1 MTHPNIGL
9 WNARINVIVLALLQG
24 CTLAVPQF
32 DAAVN
37 FAKTITAG
45 ESSSEEDAPAV
56 WLGSVGGRGALL
68 TPYTASRMIVFA
80 NADGD
85 AIAFDGW
92 TVRSVSGFSLSAP
105 VSISGKDG
113 LRKFSGPL
121 GQYSTTCDPWILEG
135 LVWTQSCGNGD
146 GVIELNDA
154 GNIERITLSLGKEWG
169 NVTLRVAK

>member
-1 MTHPNIGL
+1 M
-9 WNARINVIVLALLQG
+9 INLKYAVGNLLILMAALVLQG
-24 CTLAVPQF
+24 CTFSVPQF
-32 DAAVN
+32 DVAVN

-45 ESSSEEDAPAV
+45 ESSSEREAPVV
-56 WLGSVGGRGALL
+56 WLASVGEQGALL
-68 TPYTASRMIVFA
+68 TPYTASGLVVFA
-80 NADGD
+80 NTDGD

-92 TVRSVSGFSLSAP
+92 TVRSVSGFGLSAP

-135 LVWTQSCGNGD
+135 LVWTQSCGNG
-146 GVIELNDA
+146 GGFIGLNEA
-154 GNIERITLSLGKEWG
+154 GNIERIILSLGKEWG

>member
-1 MTHPNIGL
+1 MIDSVQGL
-9 WNARINVIVLALLQG
+9 AKLSAVIVVFFLQG
-24 CTLAVPQF
+24 CTFSVPQF

-45 ESSSEEDAPAV
+45 ESASEREAPAV
-56 WLGSVGGRGALL
+56 WLASVGERGALL
-68 TPYTASRMIVFA
+68 NPYTASGLFVFA

-92 TVRSVSGFSLSAP
+92 TVRSVSGFGLSEP
-105 VSISGKDG
+105 ISISGKED
-113 LRKFSGPL
+113 LRNFAGPL
-121 GQYSTTCDPWILEG
+121 GQYSTTCDPWVLEG

-146 GVIELNDA
+146 GVIELNGA
-154 GNIERITLSLGKEWG
+154 GNIERIILALGKEWG

>member
-1 MTHPNIGL
+1 MINLKPAIGTGL
-9 WNARINVIVLALLQG
+9 ILMAALVLQG
-24 CTLAVPQF
+24 CAFSAPQF

-45 ESSSEEDAPAV
+45 ESSSDGEAPAI
-56 WLGSVGGRGALL
+56 WLASVAGRGALL
-68 TPYTASRMIVFA
+68 TPYTASGMIVFA